1 MRRDPGVSETVLGQ
15 LTQGLARLHAPTSPV
30 DAAVLMALT
39 REAQPRLL
47 LTRRSQR
54 LSAHA
59 GEVAFPGGKCDPG
72 DASVVATALRES
84 AEEVGLAADKIDIL
98 GQFGDFV
105 SRAGLRVRA
114 VVGSIPAEVRLAPN
128 PDEIESIF
136 YVPLAFFLDQPPRQ
150 DHRVH
155 FMGHDYL
162 MPCYRYQDYVIWGLT
177 AYMLV
182 ELLNQSLSAGIDFP
196 MPGLHRVGAGS

>member
-1 MRRDPGVSETVLGQ
+1 MRQDLGVSETALGQ
-15 LTQGLARLHAPTSPV
+15 VAQGLARSLPPVGKV
-30 DAAVLMALT
+30 DAAVLMALPQ
-39 REAQPRLL
+39 EAQPQLL

-72 DASVVATALRES
+72 DISVVATALRES
-84 AEEVGLAADKIDIL
+84 CEEVGLMPTSVEVL

-114 VVGSIPAEVRLAPN
+114 VVGSIPVGIELAPN
-128 PDEIESIF
+128 PAEIESIF
-136 YVPLAFFLDQPPRQ
+136 SVPLAFFLEQPPHQ

-182 ELLNQSLSAGIDFP
+182 ELLNQTLSAGIDFP
-196 MPGLHRVGAGS
+196 MPGLQRMGAGS